1 MSKKLKQIKVTIP
14 EESIL
19 PEELVDFSPE
29 ENFIM
34 IKIGCQCLL
43 EGRNAVAG
51 LTQEEIY
58 NKIKDE
64 NRSITEKMELEIL
77 VEREIGKK
85 MGEKITQMYEGQIDQ
100 LKKKIE
106 STMEQLKIYEYEN
119 EPKIQER
126 IQNEVEKAR
135 EKYELLLKEKD
146 EQNRLNREVF
156 DKAVNMNKYTSSS
169 KKGEEGEDIFE
180 SLSETFKDFTGYKIE
195 NMAKQGHKGDF
206 HLFFDEFNV
215 LVDSKN
221 YSSSVQKKEVVKIES
236 DLTTNDN
243 MNYAWLVSLD
253 SDIAGWNRFPI
264 MNKWIMT
271 DKGMKCIIFINNLL
285 KNPEPKNILRMAW
298 TICNEFNKLI
308 TKAYKED
315 GELTQYKELNLL
327 ISKQINSLQER
338 TSEMRRNMN
347 ASSNMLKKMDEEL
360 LEILS
365 MLSNKIIIEHLDKY
379 KKVEEWF
386 DINIEYTNNLES
398 DKILSTDV
406 WCKFKK
412 DMKDYVA
419 ENKFTIELFKE
430 SLKRML
436 NVSNYNEKSKGGAL
450 ELLGYKFKEVEKK
463 DIVIENLVLD
473 FEKKS
478 DKKKS
483 GEKKPKIEK
492 MKVEKVKMEKVKVE
506 KVKVEKVKVEKFK
519 DYFNKEKDN
528 EIIEYY
534 KDENNN
540 IMSISEL
547 CNIRPWQVVS
557 LLIRNKIISKRDE
570 SRGYDIYKQ
579 TDEYKSK
586 IIK

>member
-1 MSKKLKQIKVTIP
+1 MSKQIRLTIP
-14 EESIL
+14 INAIL
-19 PEELVDFSPE
+19 PEEFADFSPE

-58 NKIKDE
+58 NKIKDD
-64 NRSITEKMELEIL
+64 NRALTEKMELELL
-77 VEREIGKK
+77 VERETGKK
-85 MGEKITQMYEGQIDQ
+85 MGEKMMKIYEGQV
-100 LKKKIE
+100 
-106 STMEQLKIYEYEN
+106 EQLKNKLDAAIEQINIYEYEN

-126 IQNEVEKAR
+126 IQKEVDKEK

-156 DKAVNMNKYTSSS
+156 DKAANMNKYTSSS

-180 SLSETFKDFTGYKIE
+180 YLSDTFKDFNGYKIE

-221 YSSSVQKKEVVKIES
+221 YSSSVQKKEIVKIES

-285 KNPEPKNILRMAW
+285 KNPEPKNIMRMAW

-308 TKAYKED
+308 SKADKED
-315 GELTQYKELNLL
+315 GELNQYRELNFL

-347 ASSNMLKKMDEEL
+347 ATSNMLKKMDEEL
-360 LEILS
+360 IEILS
-365 MLSNKIIIEHLDKY
+365 MLSNKIIIGHLDKY

-386 DINIEYTNNLES
+386 DINIEYTGNLES
-398 DKILSTDV
+398 DKILSTDI
-406 WCKFKK
+406 WSKFKK

-450 ELLGYKFKEVEKK
+450 ELFGYKLKEVEKK

-473 FEKKS
+473 LEKKPE
-478 DKKKS
+478 KKKS
-483 GEKKPKIEK
+483 GAKKP
-492 MKVEKVKMEKVKVE
+492 KVEKV
-506 KVKVEKVKVEKFK
+506 K
-519 DYFNKEKDN
+519 DYFNKEKDS

-540 IMSISEL
+540 IISISEL
-547 CNIRPWQVVS
+547 CNVRPWQVVS
-557 LLIRNKIISKRDE
+557 LLIRHKIISKRDE
-570 SRGYDIYKQ
+570 SRGYDIYKESA
-579 TDEYKSK
+579 EYKSK